1 MKKEF
6 IFGLIMVLIVGAGL
20 FFAINNKKE
29 NKFKINLPIK
39 NFNYTKKEYGEGEYE
54 ENEYKKNKEETEKS
68 EFVNPAATKKVEQE
82 TPKKSSFSMSDVAKH
97 NNENDCWIVIDGK
110 VYDVTN
116 YIDSHPGGKVMAN
129 FCGQDGSLAF
139 ATKGKKNKPHK
150 KEAYDVLKTL
160 YIGDLSQ

>member
-20 FFAINNKKE
+20 FFVFNKKE
-29 NKFKINLPIK
+29 EKKQKIEI
-39 NFNYTKKEYGEGEYE
+39 
-54 ENEYKKNKEETEKS
+54 
-68 EFVNPAATKKVEQE
+68 KKVKQE
-82 TPKKSSFSMSDVAKH
+82 KPKKSSFLISDVAKH

-116 YIDSHPGGKVMAN
+116 YIESHPGGRVLVN

-139 ATKGKKNKPHK
+139 ATKGKKNKPHSPA
-150 KEAYDVLKTL
+150 AYEILKTL

>member
-20 FFAINNKKE
+20 FFVFNKKE
-29 NKFKINLPIK
+29 EKKEKIKTSKVVSPVV
-39 NFNYTKKEYGEGEYE
+39 TKKI
-54 ENEYKKNKEETEKS
+54 
-68 EFVNPAATKKVEQE
+68 EQE
-82 TPKKSSFSMSDVAKH
+82 TSKKSSFSMSDLAKH

-116 YIDSHPGGKVMAN
+116 YIESHPGGKVMAN

-150 KEAYDVLKTL
+150 PEAYDVLKTL

>member
-6 IFGLIMVLIVGAGL
+6 IFGLIMVLIVGGSL
-20 FFAINNKKE
+20 FFVFNKREEK
-29 NKFKINLPIK
+29 KQKIEI
-39 NFNYTKKEYGEGEYE
+39 
-54 ENEYKKNKEETEKS
+54 
-68 EFVNPAATKKVEQE
+68 KKVEQE

-110 VYDVTN
+110 VYDVTS
-116 YIDSHPGGKVMAN
+116 YIESHPGGKVMAN

-139 ATKGKKNKPHK
+139 ATKGKNKPHSPA
-150 KEAYDVLKTL
+150 AYEILKTL

>member
-6 IFGLIMVLIVGAGL
+6 IFGLIMILIVGAGL
-20 FFAINNKKE
+20 FFVFNKKE
-29 NKFKINLPIK
+29 EKKQKIEI
-39 NFNYTKKEYGEGEYE
+39 
-54 ENEYKKNKEETEKS
+54 
-68 EFVNPAATKKVEQE
+68 KKVEQE

-110 VYDVTN
+110 VYDVTS
-116 YIDSHPGGKVMAN
+116 YIESHPGGRALVN

-139 ATKGKKNKPHK
+139 ATKGKKNKPHSPA
-150 KEAYDVLKTL
+150 AYEILKTL

>member
-1 MKKEF
+1 MKKEL
-6 IFGLIMVLIVGAGL
+6 IFGLIMVLIVGGGL
-20 FFAINNKKE
+20 FFATNNKKE
-29 NKFKINLPIK
+29 EKKEEIK
-39 NFNYTKKEYGEGEYE
+39 TSKVVSPVVTKKI
-54 ENEYKKNKEETEKS
+54 
-68 EFVNPAATKKVEQE
+68 EQE
-82 TPKKSSFSMSDVAKH
+82 TSKKSPFSMIDVAKH

-116 YIDSHPGGKVMAN
+116 YIESHPGGKVMAN

-150 KEAYDVLKTL
+150 PEAYDVLKTL